1 MKEPEASAN
10 ENCESFILIG
20 KLQMLQELGYM
31 KDDLTF
37 KKYVDLAKGCC
48 KEKIYTDV
56 IKVKKG
62 ILKEISLDDY
72 LNEPELKYGKDYLRW
87 LIKIPKMKEAIDK
100 GLDIYSYATSL
111 IFNKPYD
118 ECILSA
124 ASFGTSDYMERDN
137 LRNVSKVLILNA
149 YNKIISM
156 EALKEICKYLN
167 LMSSGEVMK

>member
-1 MKEPEASAN
+1 
-10 ENCESFILIG
+10 
-20 KLQMLQELGYM
+20 
-31 KDDLTF
+31 
-37 KKYVDLAKGCC
+37 
-48 KEKIYTDV
+48 
-56 IKVKKG
+56 
-62 ILKEISLDDY
+62 
-72 LNEPELKYGKDYLRW
+72 
-87 LIKIPKMKEAIDK
+87 MKEAIDK